1 MDYIG
6 VIIGILSLL
15 VTMLIGW
22 QIYNAVTIEKK
33 IKDEVKQI
41 SNTLKDKIKQAH
53 NALNESIEKTQEDL
67 SISSSRNITRTL
79 FTIEKYY
86 VRNCISVDNYMSSL
100 EGLERM
106 FQHAISLN
114 ESDIFNDMAKAI
126 IETKD
131 NIPYIDE
138 LSEKDIVYKSL
149 GELSQ
154 SIIKHL
160 PGLNTEILSL
170 LTLIQKS
177 KEEYK
182 SVNDNPLD

>member
-1 MDYIG
+1 
-6 VIIGILSLL
+6 
-15 VTMLIGW
+15 
-22 QIYNAVTIEKK
+22 
-33 IKDEVKQI
+33 
-41 SNTLKDKIKQAH
+41 
-53 NALNESIEKTQEDL
+53 
-67 SISSSRNITRTL
+67 
-79 FTIEKYY
+79 
-86 VRNCISVDNYMSSL
+86 MSSL